1 MDRLW
6 LRDPYM
12 GYYHKETIRLDK
24 EDIEYLYNKYKYKA
38 IQEAEQEKIDKEKR
52 HQEEIKKAEAKLE
65 ELRNKKV

>member
-12 GYYHKETIRLDK
+12 GYYHKETIRL
-24 EDIEYLYNKYKYKA
+24 
-38 IQEAEQEKIDKEKR
+38 DKEKR